1 MDIPFIP
8 AHSSNYARGRTA
20 PILWIVVHYTANDGD
35 TDTNNA
41 HYFQGAGRGASAHY
55 FVDEDSITQ
64 TVRDSDTAWHCGA
77 ERGGSYF
84 NGARNANSIGIEMCS
99 DVVGGR
105 YTITEQTAARTA
117 GLVRSLMDKY
127 NIPLSR
133 VCRHYDVTHKACPEP
148 WVRNPQLWEDFKRR
162 LVEEEDGMIEK
173 KNVLLNGTAYPCEC
187 IEKDGYNFVK
197 MRSLTQAG
205 YDVVFDAARQM
216 PAITA
221 PQCRP
226 FVPEGDE
233 AVQDAVDALQEVCGL
248 EEQTIAYLLRYEY
261 GDELV
266 RKLSAGLT

>member
-133 VCRHYDVTHKACPEP
+133 VCRHYAAVGGFQAAAGRGGGWND
-148 WVRNPQLWEDFKRR
+148 R
-162 LVEEEDGMIEK
+162 EK
-173 KNVLLNGTAYPCEC
+173 E
-187 IEKDGYNFVK
+187 
-197 MRSLTQAG
+197 R
-205 YDVVFDAARQM
+205 AAERHS
-216 PAITA
+216 
-221 PQCRP
+221 
-226 FVPEGDE
+226 VP
-233 AVQDAVDALQEVCGL
+233 
-248 EEQTIAYLLRYEY
+248 LR
-261 GDELV
+261 V
-266 RKLSAGLT
+266 HRKGRI

>member
-41 HYFQGAGRGASAHY
+41 HYFHGAGRGASAHY

-127 NIPLSR
+127 NIPLSQGMPTLRCDAQGVSGAMGAESAAVGGFQAAAGRGGGWNDREKECAAERHSVPLR
-133 VCRHYDVTHKACPEP
+133 VH
-148 WVRNPQLWEDFKRR
+148 
-162 LVEEEDGMIEK
+162 
-173 KNVLLNGTAYPCEC
+173 
-187 IEKDGYNFVK
+187 
-197 MRSLTQAG
+197 
-205 YDVVFDAARQM
+205 
-216 PAITA
+216 
-221 PQCRP
+221 
-226 FVPEGDE
+226 
-233 AVQDAVDALQEVCGL
+233 
-248 EEQTIAYLLRYEY
+248 
-261 GDELV
+261 
-266 RKLSAGLT
+266 RKGRI

>member
-105 YTITEQTAARTA
+105 YTITEQTAVRTA

-173 KNVLLNGTAYPCEC
+173 KNVLLNGCLLYT
-187 IEKDGYNFVK
+187 
-197 MRSLTQAG
+197 S
-205 YDVVFDAARQM
+205 DAA
-216 PAITA
+216 
-221 PQCRP
+221 
-226 FVPEGDE
+226 D
-233 AVQDAVDALQEVCGL
+233 D
-248 EEQTIAYLLRYEY
+248 
-261 GDELV
+261 
-266 RKLSAGLT
+266 